1 VVLDFVGQVIATRSL
16 TKLENLEPA
25 SAEAL
30 FGLSDSCVQQRF
42 KVTKYLFFFLWKLV
56 CFFSDKS
63 RDEIEADLI
72 SQWRT

>member
-42 KVTKYLFFFLWKLV
+42 RLPNIFFFFYGSWYAFLVINLGMKL
-56 CFFSDKS
+56 KQ
-63 RDEIEADLI
+63 I
-72 SQWRT
+72 